1 MIRQEK
7 EQDRKAVFNL
17 NCAAFETPAEAK
29 LVDQLRRSVEPL
41 ISLVCEDSGNIIGHI
56 MFSPVEID
64 GLAEKQIMGLA
75 PMAVSPDRQLTGIG
89 SKLIEAGLQ
98 YCKDAGVGAV
108 VVLGHTEYYPKFGF
122 KPSIEYGFKS
132 EYDVPD
138 EVFMALELVPG
149 FLEGAHGLARY
160 SDVFKNV

>member
-7 EQDRKAVFNL
+7 EQDQETVFEL
-17 NCAAFETPAEAK
+17 NCAAFETPAEAQ
-29 LVDQLRRSVEPL
+29 LVDQLRKNVEPL
-41 ISLVCEDSGNIIGHI
+41 ISLVCEDAGEIVGHI

-64 GLAEKQIMGLA
+64 GLAGKHIMGLA
-75 PMAVSPDRQLTGIG
+75 PMAVSPDRQRTGIG
-89 SKLIEAGLQ
+89 SQLIEAGLQ
-98 YCKDAGVGAV
+98 HCKNAGVGAV

-122 KPSIEYGFKS
+122 KSSIEYGFKS
-132 EYDVPD
+132 EYDVPE

-149 FLEGAHGLARY
+149 YLEGAHGLAKY